1 MASIDRRAWSRFVRI
16 SKPFFTSETR
26 WRAWGGVALLIVL
39 LLSLTG
45 LNVANS
51 YVGRHFMT
59 AIAERQANEYLRFA
73 ALYLAVFAVSSVVAV
88 FYQFAQD
95 RFALSWREWLTQRFI

>member
-16 SKPFFTSETR
+16 TTPFFTSETR

-59 AIAERQANEYLRFA
+59 AIAEREASRYLRFA
-73 ALYLAVFAVSSVVAV
+73 VLYVGVFGISTIVAV
-88 FYQFAQD
+88 FYQFTQD
-95 RFALSWREWLTQRFI
+95 RLALSW